1 MQFSFRSKL
10 TAIVGTAALAFIV
23 LLISSA
29 TISNRTQQQLNEIEK
44 RYLPRLEL
52 GPRLETQFDHL
63 QRGLQDAVAAR
74 DAETLEST
82 RALKNALLDELAA
95 ARTIADPVQAAM
107 LRNAIEDY
115 YAAAYDVSRRILTGE
130 TGEALVR
137 WMGAMQTKQAQAA
150 RVLKET
156 TAFDRS
162 GLAQAFAVATQAQA
176 TATQVRLSVIVAC
189 LVVVVLMSVQLGRGV
204 LGTLSQLTMG
214 LRRFGKG
221 DFHTP
226 IPVVSH
232 DELGE
237 VAEQA
242 NQMAASLY
250 RLGTERERAD
260 WLKAGQAGL
269 VVEIRGELEHKDLA
283 DRATTFLAQY
293 LKAAAGALYVY
304 QPDASLKLAGQY
316 ALSPGTEAGQAAPS
330 FRHGEGLVGQ
340 AALVDR
346 VTVVTEPPAD
356 FLRVRSGLGEG
367 APRSIVFQPIMHVG
381 RITGVLELA
390 LFRAWTDVDTE
401 LLSLVR
407 DPLAIALDGA
417 RSRAA
422 MRDLLAETQRQ
433 AERLSSQEEELR
445 AINEE
450 LQSQQDELR
459 QTNAEMGMRA
469 KELEDQRRILEDRNL
484 ELTDARA
491 RLEHK
496 ASELTTVSSYK
507 SQFLANMSHELRT
520 PLNSMLLLSNLL
532 AENEAGNLTDKQV
545 EFSRTIHAA
554 GKDLL
559 ALINQVLDLARI
571 ESGKQEVRNEP
582 VALQAVVQHIERV
595 FQPLANDKGLA
606 LSASVAN
613 DLPSTI
619 NIDRR
624 RLEQILNNLL
634 GNAIKF
640 TPKGSVTLRVNRPSA
655 DGARLPA
662 DLPRERAVAFAVT
675 DSGLGIAPADQQRV
689 FAPFEQVD
697 AATDRRYGG
706 TGLGLAISRELAILL
721 GGELSLQST
730 LGQGSTFT
738 VVVPEEPPPSRGGD
752 AVLRASARPADEP
765 TAAARAAVPVT
776 VARADQGS
784 SLAAAAPG
792 TDAGESGEVSLL
804 LIEDD
809 VVFSS
814 MFCDIIR
821 DQGLSCLVANK
832 GQDGLR
838 LAKERKPKGIILDVR
853 LPDIDGWTVIQALR
867 ADPETAAI
875 PVHFVSALDAADRG
889 LALGAVGYLAKPASH
904 RELEQV
910 VEALVPR
917 QVESSMRILVVED
930 DVLTGESL
938 VRRLS
943 ALGLDVHHVTSAR
956 HALQAVRDERFAFMV
971 LDLSLPDMDGLQL
984 LRSLQEQCGQ
994 AMPSVVVYTAR
1005 ALSRAE
1011 VKMLE
1016 AYTEAVVL
1024 KEGASA
1030 ERLVDEVRMFVRRLK
1045 EGLGMRRLRSHQPQ
1059 VIIADLKGKKVL
1071 IADDDMRALY
1081 ALSAT
1086 LRAKGID
1093 VLTADTGAAA
1103 LAVLGQNPQIDAVLM
1118 DIMMPEMDGYEAMR
1132 RIRRD
1137 TPHATLPIIALTA
1150 KAMAGDEKK
1159 CIEAGATAYLPKPI
1173 DPDRLLALLSDY
1185 LGQEQHRAG

>member
-1 MQFSFRSKL
+1 MRLSFRSKL
-10 TAIVGTAALAFIV
+10 IAIVATAALAFIV
-23 LLISSA
+23 LLVSSA
-29 TISNRTQQQLNEIEK
+29 TISNRTQDQLTDIEK

-52 GPRLETQFDHL
+52 GPRLETQFEHL

-74 DAETLEST
+74 DAEALEAT
-82 RALKNALLDELAA
+82 RATKDGLLAELAA
-95 ARTIADPVQAAM
+95 ARTVADPMQAAL

-115 YAAAYDVSRRILTGE
+115 YAAAYDVSRRILGGE
-130 TGEALVR
+130 TGESLVR
-137 WMGAMQTKQAQAA
+137 WMGSMQTKQAHAA
-150 RVLKET
+150 RTLKET

-162 GLAQAFAVATQAQA
+162 GLARAFAAASEAQAVATK
-176 TATQVRLSVIVAC
+176 VRFAVIIGC
-189 LVVVVLMSVQLGRGV
+189 LVVVVLLSLRLSRGV
-204 LGTLSQLTMG
+204 LGALSQLTIG
-214 LRRFGKG
+214 LRRFGDG
-221 DFHTP
+221 DFRTP
-226 IPVVSH
+226 IPVVSS

-237 VAEQA
+237 VARQA
-242 NQMAASLY
+242 NQMAAGLS
-250 RLGTERERAD
+250 RLGSERDRSD

-269 VVEIRGELEHKDLA
+269 VVQVRGELEQKELA

-293 LKAAAGALYVY
+293 LTAAAGALYLY
-304 QPDASLKLAGQY
+304 QPDGSLKLIGQY
-316 ALSPGTEAGQAAPS
+316 ALSAGDGAGQAAPI
-330 FRHGEGLVGQ
+330 FRRGEGLVGQ
-340 AALVDR
+340 AALVDHL
-346 VTVVTEPPAD
+346 TVVTDPPAD

-367 APRSIVFQPIMHVG
+367 APRVLVFQPIMNVG
-381 RITGVLELA
+381 RVTGVIELG
-390 LFRAWTDVDTE
+390 LFRPWTEVDAE
-401 LLSLVR
+401 LLATVR

-422 MRDLLAETQRQ
+422 TRDLLAETQRQ

-450 LQSQQDELR
+450 LQTQQDELR
-459 QTNAEMGMRA
+459 QTNTELGLRA
-469 KELEDQRRILEDRNL
+469 RELEDQRRILEDRNL
-484 ELTDARA
+484 ELSEART

-532 AENEAGNLTDKQV
+532 ADNESGNLSEKQV
-545 EFSRTIHAA
+545 EFARTVHAA

-559 ALINQVLDLARI
+559 ALINQVLDLAKI

-582 VALQAVVQHIERV
+582 VALQAVVEHLGRV
-595 FQPLANDKGLA
+595 FQPLARDKGLEFVFTV
-606 LSASVAN
+606 SPS
-613 DLPSTI
+613 LPSTI
-619 NIDRR
+619 NTDRR
-624 RLEQILNNLL
+624 RLEQVLNNLL

-640 TPKGSVTLRVNRPSA
+640 TPTGTVTLTVDRPPA
-655 DGARLPA
+655 GGERLPG
-662 DLPRERAVAFAVT
+662 DLPRARAVAFTVT
-675 DSGLGIAPADQQRV
+675 DTGLGIAPGDQQRV

-706 TGLGLAISRELAILL
+706 TGLGLAISRQLAELL
-721 GGELSLQST
+721 GGALSLQST

-738 VVVPEEPPPSRGGD
+738 CVIPEEPPPARGGD
-752 AVLRASARPADEP
+752 AILRERPAISTVDGPGRQESNFVQ
-765 TAAARAAVPVT
+765 AA
-776 VARADQGS
+776 S
-784 SLAAAAPG
+784 SPASNGAAPVNG
-792 TDAGESGEVSLL
+792 TTGDGADASLL

-809 VVFSS
+809 TVFSNA
-814 MFCDIIR
+814 FGDIIR
-821 DQGLSCLVANK
+821 DQGLQCLIATK

-853 LPDIDGWTVIQALR
+853 LPDIDGWAVIAALR
-867 ADPETAAI
+867 ADPETASI

-889 LALGAVGYLAKPASH
+889 LALGAVGYLSKPASH

-910 VEALVPR
+910 VEALVPKQAER
-917 QVESSMRILVVED
+917 PPRVLVVED

-943 ALGLDVHHVTSAR
+943 ALTLDVHHVTSAR
-956 HALQAVRDERFAFMV
+956 HALQAVRDERFAFMI

-984 LRSLQEQCGQ
+984 LRSLQEQCGS

-1005 ALSRAE
+1005 ALSKAE

-1016 AYTEAVVL
+1016 TYTEAVVL

-1030 ERLVDEVRMFVRRLK
+1030 ERLIDEVRMFVRRLK
-1045 EGLGMRRLRSHQPQ
+1045 EGLGMRRLRANHNGP
-1059 VIIADLKGKKVL
+1059 VVTADLKGKTVL

-1086 LRAKGID
+1086 LRAKGLD
-1093 VLTADTGAAA
+1093 VLTADTGVSA
-1103 LAVLGQNPQIDAVLM
+1103 LAVLAKHPEVNAVLM

-1137 TPHATLPIIALTA
+1137 VSHSALPIIALTA
-1150 KAMAGDEKK
+1150 KAMAGDEQK
-1159 CIEAGATAYLPKPI
+1159 CLEAGATAYLPKPI

-1185 LGQEQHRAG
+1185 LGKNGSRVA